1 MSDFRNCMAN
11 WSGNDWLLPLLPT
24 GEAQEAAA
32 VCQELCSSLSHFNTT
47 LFSIPQPFCGV
58 SATSRL

>member
-24 GEAQEAAA
+24 GEAWEAAA
-32 VCQELCSSLSHFNTT
+32 VCQELCSSLCYFNTT
-47 LFSIPQPFCGV
+47 LFILQPFRGV